1 MNYNTSQKIETALQ
15 KLLQSDDDHLEQKLN
30 SILKQLPTLYSR
42 LIEDTF
48 QYKRV
53 PKEYMLSSI
62 LFAVSTSIGLTFY
75 IKSLGYKNYGNCYF
89 AIVGSRGDAKSEA
102 IKIATEPIKSSDDDD
117 YDQYLINKSL
127 EEEGEDSIIRKQV
140 LLQNASIEAAQ
151 QIHSENPN
159 SIGLC
164 IDEIY
169 GLVEKISNSS
179 SRDGIAWRNFFLE
192 SYTNAHIDISRKTTI
207 SYRIKETYPT
217 LIGGLQYQ
225 FLPKLFANGNL
236 ESGFIDRLFFT
247 SIITTNNKLIHGE
260 IEQDVIERYDRAIK
274 NILAYKRQSELPK
287 ELVKQHEIKLTVAA
301 HQLMFNYT
309 QELINKKSQAPAI
322 IKEYYAKMQISIHKL
337 CIVVFMMK
345 HAGASTFATPL
356 SEDDVELAIELNE
369 FYYLNFQSIITDNIK
384 NKEKTVSAEDV
395 IKMAKKNNASQKAV
409 TEVTGLTKGTVSKKW
424 KKL

>member
-169 GLVEKISNSS
+169 GLVEKMSNSS

-192 SYTNAHIDISRKTTI
+192 SYTNAHIDVSRKTTN

-217 LIGGLQYQ
+217 LIGGLQHQ

-301 HQLMFNYT
+301 QQLMFNYT

-356 SEDDVELAIELNE
+356 SEADVQLAIELNE